1 MAGRRKGLSLTYKF
15 LVMIFMV
22 SIIPIAFLS
31 LSSFGTYESIKGQ
44 YFKSMEDVKEISRQE
59 TSEARREARRS
70 TRQELLKI
78 AKQNLNETRDDKLQ
92 KYSQILA
99 SVEAQAEVTSNYIER
114 NWQYL
119 DNDRETPFDGTK
131 WRGPNNTKTYADQ
144 HPAQWNRL
152 MQVGPLLQEMDN
164 QNDLVSLAYFSTPEA
179 NLIISKNLSD
189 ALPKPFTATERPWYM
204 GASEEGETVWTD
216 AYVDAN
222 TKTLT
227 TTVASPSYN
236 NNGSLIG
243 VIGFDV
249 TLSTLQED
257 ILNTDMEAEDGFAFL
272 VNPEGE
278 AILYPGMKAPNQ
290 SRFGERV
297 FEGTNLLTGNVS
309 NSLNNIA
316 VRMVEQKKGLQLV
329 SIEDTSYFI
338 SYGPLETNEWSV
350 GLAVPLS
357 SITAPA
363 KQLEGSIEMR
373 MDSMSRQI
381 DQEIDV
387 IRDNVD
393 EQIGQEMLFH
403 LAVIVVVFLLIILSA
418 YYFAKKI
425 TGPIIQLQEKA
436 ESISKGGIGKEV
448 EIRTGDEIEEL
459 AEAFNRV
466 IRTIKILQARDAPAG
481 EIGGGEGEGPVDE
494 DEEV

>member
-31 LSSFGTYESIKGQ
+31 LSSFGTYESMKGQ

-59 TSEARREARRS
+59 TTEARSEARRS

-92 KYSQILA
+92 KYSQILG

-119 DNDRETPFDGTK
+119 DIDRETPFDGTK
-131 WRGPNNTKTYADQ
+131 WRGPNNTKAYADQ
-144 HPAQWNRL
+144 YPSDWNRL
-152 MQVGPLLQEMDN
+152 MQVGPLLQEMDD
-164 QNDLVSLAYFSTPEA
+164 QNELVSLAYFSTPEA
-179 NLIISKNLSD
+179 NLIISKNLSGD
-189 ALPKPFTATERPWYM
+189 LPKPFIATERPWYRK
-204 GASEEGETVWTD
+204 AATEGERVWTD

-227 TTVASPSYN
+227 TTVASPSYDD
-236 NNGSLIG
+236 NGDLIG
-243 VIGFDV
+243 VVGFDV
-249 TLSTLQED
+249 TLRTLQED
-257 ILNTDMEAEDGFAFL
+257 ILNTDMETADGFAFL

-278 AILYPGMKAPNQ
+278 AILYPGMQAPNQ

-297 FEGTNLLTGNVS
+297 FEGTNLLTGDVS
-309 NSLNNIA
+309 NSLNNVA
-316 VRMVEQKKGLQLV
+316 VRMVDQKKGLQLV
-329 SIEDTSYFI
+329 SIEGESYFI

-357 SITAPA
+357 SITSPA
-363 KQLEGSIEMR
+363 QQLEGSIEMR
-373 MDSMSRQI
+373 MDSMSKQI
-381 DQEIDV
+381 DSEIDV
-387 IRDNVD
+387 IRGNVD
-393 EQIGQEMLFH
+393 DQINREMLFH
-403 LAVIVVVFLLIILSA
+403 LAVIVIVFLLIILSA

-448 EIRTGDEIEEL
+448 DIRTGDEIEEL

-481 EIGGGEGEGPVDE
+481 EMQAGPE
-494 DEEV
+494 DEREDDKDV